1 MRKKIALFFILVIA
15 FAGTGFAQPNEDKAQ
30 LERERQDIQSE
41 IQQLQ
46 GMYNQI
52 KGQKKISL
60 GQLSIINRKIALQQR
75 YIGSI
80 SRELRMIDD
89 NIYLSN
95 LEIFRLQK
103 QMDTLKSQYARS
115 VIYAYKNRSNYDYL
129 NFIFSSSNFSDAIK
143 RIAYLKSYRTYRE
156 KQVSN
161 ILETRQLIEKRKKQN
176 LGRKVQK
183 NVALQNETK
192 EKVVLDVQRKE
203 KDAVLS
209 KLKTEEKD
217 LQKQLTAKKKRTR
230 DLNNAIV
237 AIVRREIEI
246 AKKEAAAEA
255 KKNTAST
262 PVTTPATTNPNPAT
276 TEVNTRTTAVKKSA
290 PDYLNLNEKNI
301 ALNSSFEKNRGH
313 LPWPVDNGVVLY
325 HFGPN
330 KVENTKL
337 VFDSP
342 GVTINTSSPGA
353 SVKAV
358 FNGEVAVV
366 NNNGDGSYAVV
377 IRHGKYFTTYSNLS
391 SVGVS
396 RGNAITTGQVLGKV
410 GKDDEGDGGQID
422 FILMVEVK
430 NVNPESW
437 LHR

>member
-1 MRKKIALFFILVIA
+1 MQRRLLLTTLMIAGLAGLV
-15 FAGTGFAQPNEDKAQ
+15 AGQPTQDKAQ
-30 LERERQDIQSE
+30 LEKEKQDIQNE

-52 KGQKKISL
+52 KGQKKQSL

-80 SRELRMIDD
+80 SKELRMIED
-89 NIYLSN
+89 NIYLSG
-95 LEIFRLQK
+95 LEIYRLQR

-115 VIYAYKNRSNYDYL
+115 VVYAYKNRGNYDYL
-129 NFIFSSSNFSDAIK
+129 NFIFSASSFSDAIK

-156 KQVSN
+156 KQVDN
-161 ILETRQLIEKRKKQN
+161 ILETRQLIEKRKEQN

-183 NVALQNETK
+183 NNALKTETK
-192 EKVVLDVQRKE
+192 EKVVLDEQRKE

-217 LQKQLTAKKKRTR
+217 LQKQLSAKKKRTR

-237 AIVRREIEI
+237 AIVRREIEL
-246 AKKEAAAEA
+246 AKKEAAKVAEA
-255 KKNTAST
+255 KKNTAT
-262 PVTTPATTNPNPAT
+262 APTTNPAATNPNT
-276 TEVNTRTTAVKKSA
+276 TTDVARNANVKKAA

-301 ALNSSFEKNRGH
+301 ALNSSFEKNRGK
-313 LPWPVDNGVVLY
+313 LPWPVDNFVVLY

-342 GVTINTSSPGA
+342 GITINTPSPGG
-353 SVKAV
+353 SVKCI
-358 FNGEVAVV
+358 FDGEVAVV

-377 IRHGKYFTTYSNLS
+377 IRHGKYFTTYSNL
-391 SVGVS
+391 
-396 RGNAITTGQVLGKV
+396 R
-410 GKDDEGDGGQID
+410 E
-422 FILMVEVK
+422 
-430 NVNPESW
+430 
-437 LHR
+437 